1 MMRIAPERLR
11 NDPFELRFHF
21 LDGFSRCK
29 AAPVADAE
37 DMGIDREGLL
47 PKGRVEHD
55 IGSLSANAGKLL
67 QLFPSS
73 RNLTAVMFD
82 QCLAERNDILGL
94 GVEQADRL
102 DRFSKVLFSKVD
114 HLVGRGN
121 SPEEWPRSNVD
132 PGVGRLR

>member
-1 MMRIAPERLR
+1 MVRIAPERLR

-21 LDGFSRCK
+21 LDGFSRSK
-29 AAPVADAE
+29 AAPIADPE

-73 RNLTAVMFD
+73 RNLTAVTFD
-82 QCLAERNDILGL
+82 ECPAERNDILGL
-94 GVEQADRL
+94 GVEQPDGL

-114 HLVGRGN
+114 HLGGRGN
-121 SPEEWPRSNVD
+121 SPEEWPGSNVD